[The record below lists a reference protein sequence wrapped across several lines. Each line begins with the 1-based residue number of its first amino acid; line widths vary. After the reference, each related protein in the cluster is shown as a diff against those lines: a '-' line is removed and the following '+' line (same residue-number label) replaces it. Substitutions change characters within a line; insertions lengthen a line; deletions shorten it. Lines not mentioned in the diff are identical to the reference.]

1 MFGFFKKKKTQPP
14 ATVELVAYDATI
26 TEGVGLTANEKLMR
40 RAAGRIERL
49 EKKLLRQY
57 ERGDTDEAIAVTK
70 AALKRYKL
78 QYDYSYGEVNGH
90 G

>member
-1 MFGFFKKKKTQPP
+1 MFWFKRNKEKP
-14 ATVELVAYDATI
+14 AATIELKAYDASI
-26 TEGVGLTANEKLMR
+26 TEGVGLTANEKLLR

-49 EKKLLRQY
+49 EAKLLRQY
-57 ERGDTDEAIAVTK
+57 ERGDTDDEIEVTK
-70 AALKRYKL
+70 IALKRYQR